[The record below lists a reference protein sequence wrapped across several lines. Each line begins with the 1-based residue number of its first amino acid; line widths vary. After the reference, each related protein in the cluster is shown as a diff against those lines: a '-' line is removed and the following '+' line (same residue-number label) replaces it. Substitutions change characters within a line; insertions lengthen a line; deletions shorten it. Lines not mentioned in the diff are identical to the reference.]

1 MKIRHYASAAC
12 AVVLLTSG
20 IGVAQSAPAE
30 QWVAQATGSGSGT
43 GTGASGRNINK
54 PPGARSDREAKP
66 AGSEWQVGDRLPA
79 EFRTYGHQFDVT
91 NYKQFDLPP
100 PKRGHRWVGVG
111 ADFLLVSS
119 SNVIAEVRKPQ
130 R

>member
-1 MKIRHYASAAC
+1 MKIRHYALSVG
-12 AVVLLTSG
+12 AVMLLTSG
-20 IGVAQSAPAE
+20 ITVAQPAPADRLVAQS
-30 QWVAQATGSGSGT
+30 SGSGA
-43 GTGASGRNINK
+43 GTGAGTSGRNINK

-79 EFRTYGHQFDVT
+79 EFRTDGHQFNVT

-100 PKRGHRWVGVG
+100 PKRGYRWVGVG
-111 ADFLLVSS
+111 ADFLLVSNN
-119 SNVIAEVRKPQ
+119 NVIAEVRKPQ